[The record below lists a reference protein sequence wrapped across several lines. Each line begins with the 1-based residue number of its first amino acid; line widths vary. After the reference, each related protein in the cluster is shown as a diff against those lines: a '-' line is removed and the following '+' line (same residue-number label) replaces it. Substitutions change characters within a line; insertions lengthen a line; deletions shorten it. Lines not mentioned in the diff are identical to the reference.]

1 MRGRGPRGPW
11 KDRKRTRDVCTMRVA
26 KRISTR
32 CGAARDVQQDPKVGQ
47 KGQNR
52 QLPRVAIVGRPN
64 VGKSALFN
72 RITGGG
78 AAIVHD
84 EAGVTRDRAYVDA
97 VWEGKRFTAVDT
109 GGVLRLGGGD
119 VSPSEMEM
127 AEWNAEEDLGLPAMV
142 ELQAKIAMQES
153 HVAVL
158 VVDGQQGITQADR
171 DIAQWLRRDFPKLPV
186 LLAVN
191 KCESTTKGEM
201 QALEFWE
208 LGMEPRAVSAISG
221 YKVAE
226 LLDDV
231 VSYFPEEEFV
241 DEQGEE
247 TGEETEPVALA
258 IVGRPNVGKS
268 SLLNAITG
276 ENRCI
281 VSPKSGTTRD
291 AIDMEFTASTGER
304 FKLIDT
310 AGIRKK
316 AAVAS
321 SRDRKEELSVN
332 RAIRAIRRADVVALV
347 LDALQGPTEQ
357 DFRLA
362 ELIAQEG
369 RACIIVINK
378 WDTVEEK
385 DSNTAAQYEKNL
397 RVQLRNLDW
406 APVVFSSALTGQ
418 RVQKVLNAALQAGEQ
433 HRTRITT
440 STLNMILEEATN
452 WKSPPSGKNGKRGKV
467 YYGTQVAVK
476 PPTFVL
482 FVNQTDAFNDSYKRF
497 MEKQFRE
504 NVGFPGTPIRI
515 FWRGKDKS
523 WLEQR
528 GKDKRR

>member
-1 MRGRGPRGPW
+1 
-11 KDRKRTRDVCTMRVA
+11 MRVA
-26 KRISTR
+26 KRTSTR

-47 KGQNR
+47 KDR
-52 QLPRVAIVGRPN
+52 KRHLPRVAIVGRPN

-84 EAGVTRDRAYVDA
+84 EAGVTRDRSYVDA
-97 VWEGKRFTAVDT
+97 AWEGRKFTVVDT

-119 VSPSEMEM
+119 VSPSEREM

-153 HVAVL
+153 NVAVL
-158 VVDGQQGITQADR
+158 VVDGQQGVTQADR
-171 DIAQWLRRDFPKLPV
+171 DIVQWLRRDLPTLPV

-231 VSYFPEEEFV
+231 VSYFPEEEI
-241 DEQGEE
+241 ENEEEEE
-247 TGEETEPVALA
+247 TDEETEPVALA

-321 SRDRKEELSVN
+321 SKDRKEELSVN

-362 ELIAQEG
+362 ELIVQEG

-418 RVQKVLNAALQAGEQ
+418 RVQKVLNAALQAGKQ

-440 STLNMILEEATN
+440 STLNMVLEEATN
-452 WKSPPSGKNGKRGKV
+452 WKSPPAGKNGKRGKV

-528 GKDKRR
+528 GKVKRR